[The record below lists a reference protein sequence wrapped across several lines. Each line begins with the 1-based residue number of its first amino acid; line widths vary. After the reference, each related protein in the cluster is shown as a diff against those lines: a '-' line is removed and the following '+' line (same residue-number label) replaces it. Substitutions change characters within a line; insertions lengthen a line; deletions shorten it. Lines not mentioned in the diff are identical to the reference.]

1 MSEEVDMLKVLSE
14 GAKNIEVN
22 DLDSFLATLSKYE
35 RLLDKFIGIYNRLDR
50 SGVIPVALRI
60 LGKKAEIDVDKP
72 IVNPLSIIAKSATHR
87 AFYEFLNDI
96 PEKDIKELHKQILL
110 SMAMMEINNQAPQK
124 QSPSGDSRQH
134 RQGVKEELGGDKK
147 E

>member
-1 MSEEVDMLKVLSE
+1 MSEEVDMLKVISE

-72 IVNPLSIIAKSATHR
+72 IINPLSIVAKSAIHR
-87 AFYEFLNDI
+87 AFFEFLNDF

-110 SMAMMEINNQAPQK
+110 SISMMEINNQAPQ
-124 QSPSGDSRQH
+124 S
-134 RQGVKEELGGDKK
+134 KEKRELGGDKK

>member
-14 GAKNIEVN
+14 GAKNIEIN

-50 SGVIPVALRI
+50 SGVIPVVLRVI
-60 LGKKAEIDVDKP
+60 GKKAEIDVDKP
-72 IVNPLSIIAKSATHR
+72 IVNPLNIVARSATHR
-87 AFYEFLNDI
+87 AFFEFLNDFE
-96 PEKDIKELHKQILL
+96 EKDIKELHKQILL
-110 SMAMMEINNQAPQK
+110 SISMMEINNQAPQSK
-124 QSPSGDSRQH
+124 SPSGDSRQH
-134 RQGVKEELGGDKK
+134 QQGVKEELGGDKK

>member
-1 MSEEVDMLKVLSE
+1 MLRVLSE

-50 SGVIPVALRI
+50 SGVIPVVLRVI
-60 LGKKAEIDVDKP
+60 GKKAEIDVDKP
-72 IVNPLSIIAKSATHR
+72 IVNPLSIVAKSATHR
-87 AFYEFLNDI
+87 AFFEFLNDI
-96 PEKDIKELHKQILL
+96 EEKDIKELHKQILL
-110 SMAMMEINNQAPQK
+110 SISMMEMNNQAPQK
-124 QSPSGDSRQH
+124 QED
-134 RQGVKEELGGDKK
+134 VKKLGGDKK

>member
-1 MSEEVDMLKVLSE
+1 MAEEINMLKVLSE
-14 GAKNIEVN
+14 GAKNIEIN

-50 SGVIPVALRI
+50 SGVIPVVLRVI
-60 LGKKAEIDVDKP
+60 GKKAEIDVDKP
-72 IVNPLSIIAKSATHR
+72 IVNPLSIVAKSATHR
-87 AFYEFLNDI
+87 AFFEFLNDI

-124 QSPSGDSRQH
+124 SED
-134 RQGVKEELGGDKK
+134 KKLGGDKK

>member
-14 GAKNIEVN
+14 GAKNIEIN

-50 SGVIPVALRI
+50 SGVIPVVLRVI
-60 LGKKAEIDVDKP
+60 GKKAEIDVDKP
-72 IVNPLSIIAKSATHR
+72 IMNPLSIVAKSATHR
-87 AFYEFLNDI
+87 AFYEFLNDF

-110 SMAMMEINNQAPQK
+110 SISMMEINNQAPQK
-124 QSPSGDSRQH
+124 SED
-134 RQGVKEELGGDKK
+134 KKLGGDKK